1 MIMNDIINTK
11 TDWYNSLKFRIYK
24 NIKRDF
30 YGPDGHGFLIGMK
43 EGDHLDM
50 LDRFEAFLKSMSK
63 ERYRLYVLE
72 STFELRIGEGI
83 PSRDDIIRMI
93 GLEAIIFLAATEG
106 GRKNV

>member
-1 MIMNDIINTK
+1 MSETVNTK
-11 TDWYNSLKFRIYK
+11 TGWYNSLKIRIYN

-30 YGPDGHGFLIGMK
+30 YGPDGHGFRIGMK

-50 LDRFEAFLKSMSK
+50 LRRLHGFVKSMSK
-63 ERYRLYVLE
+63 ERYSLYVLE

-93 GLEAIIFLAATEG
+93 GIEAIIFLSATEG